1 MRDLDIVPECFVD
14 TNLVE
19 TLLAI
24 KGYKTDGVNHQKG
37 CTTVVRTIQTAKNLK
52 DGFALGIIDAD
63 KRKPS
68 YLEECVEIASLEH
81 IALWKHKA
89 KHHFLLLIKPAMD
102 TFILSCAQEI
112 GVELAQYGLPTELK
126 AFTEITKRVETKN
139 DTRFKRLFK
148 DIQSASE
155 MVVLGNVLA
164 YFKAHKYDYNLN
176 VLKAC
181 FG

>member
-1 MRDLDIVPECFVD
+1 MC
-14 TNLVE
+14 
-19 TLLAI
+19 
-24 KGYKTDGVNHQKG
+24 
-37 CTTVVRTIQTAKNLK
+37 
-52 DGFALGIIDAD
+52 
-63 KRKPS
+63 
-68 YLEECVEIASLEH
+68 
-81 IALWKHKA
+81 
-89 KHHFLLLIKPAMD
+89 
-102 TFILSCAQEI
+102 QEI

-126 AFTEITKRVETKN
+126 AFIEITKRVETKN
-139 DTRFKRLFK
+139 DARFKRLFK